1 MTPAAYI
8 ESVRVEMARNR
19 LETTDEPLDRIA
31 TACGFNTTDTLNR
44 AIRRKLNTTPAEY
57 RSRVR
62 TAC

>member
-1 MTPAAYI
+1 
-8 ESVRVEMARNR
+8 MARNR

-57 RSRVR
+57 RSRFR